1 MKAKRTFSFFFSLL
15 VVLSMAQETEIA
27 DKPKWKYEPNF
38 MVGFDIL
45 NAGLSFFSERKV
57 YQGFVSSRLNRELHV
72 VADAGFERNIYVK
85 NGYDGEVK
93 GPFVKL
99 GTLYRLM
106 KDPENRLNGF
116 YVGGKLAASFYK
128 QEYRAV
134 PVRGFGGSSSFEEF
148 PSSGQSSYWIEG
160 AAGGRVQLFDSNFYI
175 DVNIQPKYLIYTTKQ
190 EDIQPM
196 IVPGFGK
203 SSGKFNMGYMWN
215 IAYSF

>member
-15 VVLSMAQETEIA
+15 VVLGMAQETEIT
-27 DKPKWKYEPNF
+27 DKPDWKYEPNF
-38 MVGFDIL
+38 MVGFDLL

-57 YQGFVSSRLNRELHV
+57 YQGFVSSRLIRELHV

-85 NGYDGEVK
+85 NGYDAEAK
-93 GPFVKL
+93 GPYVKL
-99 GTLYRLM
+99 GSLYRLM

-116 YVGGKLAASFYK
+116 YAGGKLAASFYK

-134 PVRGFGGSSSFEEF
+134 PVRGFGGSSSFEAF
-148 PSSGQSSYWIEG
+148 PSSGQSTYWIEG
-160 AAGGRVQLFDSNFYI
+160 AAGGRVQLFESNFYI
-175 DVNIQPKYLIYTTKQ
+175 EVNIQPKYLIYTTKQ

-196 IVPGFGK
+196 IVPGFGR